1 MSHHHAVRGLDGRVG
16 RELFGGRNVSE
27 VPPVRRFGV
36 VLLREVKAVVVGLAF
51 VGNQLATCRR
61 RPLSR
66 SATIMAAGSRSGPT
80 CRSVGLTRGSLGA
93 IEAASPYAI
102 RVFNGADPHLQN

>member
-36 VLLREVKAVVVGLAF
+36 VLLREVNKSRGRGTRVRRESASHVPASSF
-51 VGNQLATCRR
+51 VAKRDNHGRWISF
-61 RPLSR
+61 RPH
-66 SATIMAAGSRSGPT
+66 M
-80 CRSVGLTRGSLGA
+80 SLGGLDSRLA
-93 IEAASPYAI
+93 RRHRGRFAVRYT
-102 RVFNGADPHLQN
+102 RF